1 MKRND
6 SEILKVEQFY
16 TMFHNGFDFVYL
28 LANQSKERQEELWY
42 ISDERKVYTD
52 IKIAST
58 LTTIPDCILFGN
70 NNGDRLTIEFVDR
83 IRIHEHNSPS
93 KQECYIDIVCRVGN
107 KEQVITMLARQK
119 GARL

>member
-93 KQECYIDIVCRVGN
+93 KQNAILILFAGLET
-107 KEQVITMLARQK
+107 KSKL
-119 GARL
+119 

>member
-28 LANQSKERQEELWY
+28 LANQPKERQDALWY
-42 ISDERKVYTD
+42 ISDEQKTYTD

-58 LTTIPDCILFGN
+58 LTTIPDCILFRN
-70 NNGDRLTIEFVDR
+70 NNGDCLAIEFVDR
-83 IRIHEHNSPS
+83 IRIHNDNLPS
-93 KQECYIDIVCRVGN
+93 KRECYIDIVCRIGN
-107 KEQVITMLARQK
+107 KEQVITMLARRK